1 MSLVSQRFVFLDVT
15 IFSMNLQCRRDTS
28 FYLCGEVSHFLGH
41 LCSQVYT
48 PDTAPF
54 STAWFLLLR
63 FQTSES
69 TFLPWDKYLIRL
81 KLPNK
86 VLDASKAKAKGLH
99 FGKRSERSA
108 IMATT
113 ETIKADFVKNSQH
126 YVLFLINV
134 ILQQTGLSTTLA
146 AFDPFIILKRFMDVA
161 LRHFDVLYSTFVHRS
176 WVDGSNEVLS
186 RDQYIQML
194 DQLRIAYGPDSEIIS
209 VATDLIEFLMG
220 LEFLHELSHLLYLF
234 KLSCLCTTATSPS
247 YPHVTFGGVTT
258 ARGQIRLTDV
268 ILPSQS
274 YMANVNGS
282 VTFCSDDSNLAKFSL
297 LSASFGRSVFSPD
310 YDPWQYTDSL
320 AVPRSTSCSC
330 PHIGLL
336 FPPQKGS
343 SARWLRRT

>member
-1 MSLVSQRFVFLDVT
+1 
-15 IFSMNLQCRRDTS
+15 
-28 FYLCGEVSHFLGH
+28 
-41 LCSQVYT
+41 
-48 PDTAPF
+48 
-54 STAWFLLLR
+54 
-63 FQTSES
+63 
-69 TFLPWDKYLIRL
+69 
-81 KLPNK
+81 
-86 VLDASKAKAKGLH
+86 
-99 FGKRSERSA
+99 
-108 IMATT
+108 MATT

-146 AFDPFIILKRFMDVA
+146 VFDPFIILKRIMDVA

-194 DQLRIAYGPDSEIIS
+194 DHLRIAYGPDSEIIS

-220 LEFLHELSHLLYLF
+220 LEFLHERSHLLYLF
-234 KLSCLCTTATSPS
+234 KLSCLCKTATSPS
-247 YPHVTFGGVTT
+247 YPNVTFGGVTT
-258 ARGQIRLTDV
+258 ARGQSRLTDV

-310 YDPWQYTDSL
+310 YDPWQYTDSFGRSKIYKL
-320 AVPRSTSCSC
+320 LLSSYRVAVSTSKR
-330 PHIGLL
+330 LQRKMT
-336 FPPQKGS
+336 QKDLVLWQISLAKNRLAAGS
-343 SARWLRRT
+343 GEK